1 MQYSLRVHGLA
12 HATCEQEPILTWAPL
27 RARPGSARNDFVRVA
42 LAQCVVAP
50 SPPLRE
56 FCGTVL
62 WTLAGGSL
70 GFIQDATWLALLA
83 LRGFRLPLAHWLQQ
97 TLLK

>member
-1 MQYSLRVHGLA
+1 MPVPRCVLLTGATEPGERPLTPTELGVGGEARGMQYSLRVHGLA

-56 FCGTVL
+56 FL
-62 WTLAGGSL
+62 
-70 GFIQDATWLALLA
+70 
-83 LRGFRLPLAHWLQQ
+83 
-97 TLLK
+97 